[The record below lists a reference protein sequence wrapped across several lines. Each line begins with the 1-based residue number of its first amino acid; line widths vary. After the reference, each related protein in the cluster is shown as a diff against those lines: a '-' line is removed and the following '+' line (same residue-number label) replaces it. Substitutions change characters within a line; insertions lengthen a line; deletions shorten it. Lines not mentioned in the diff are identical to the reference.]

1 MEKDEFIKLLP
12 QLIREDD
19 TVKGAIISAL
29 SGVVATKEDIKEV
42 IAEFDKRFES
52 MDKRFESMDKR
63 FESMDKRFGELQN
76 TMERRF
82 KKIDERFEKM
92 DERFETLI
100 QQMNKGF
107 EEARKDRKSLRT
119 FISTVSSRSGPDL
132 ENLILEILEDELIQE
147 NIQKANISKVKLV
160 DTHGEIYYE
169 NYSTDI
175 DVVIQDGKTLLMEV
189 KSSADNRD
197 IDDLLKKGKLYKIQY
212 DKGYDELIL
221 VCLEINR
228 INFEQAIQ
236 LNVNVITG
244 KIT

>member
-1 MEKDEFIKLLP
+1 
-12 QLIREDD
+12 
-19 TVKGAIISAL
+19 
-29 SGVVATKEDIKEV
+29 
-42 IAEFDKRFES
+42 
-52 MDKRFESMDKR
+52 MDKRFEAMDKR
-63 FESMDKRFGELQN
+63 FEELQKFSNQRFEAIDRRFEAIDKRFEELQK

-82 KKIDERFEKM
+82 EKV

-100 QQMNKGF
+100 RQMNKGF
-107 EEARKDRKSLRT
+107 EEARKDRQSLRT

-132 ENLILEILEDELIQE
+132 ENLILEILDDKLIQAS
-147 NIQKANISKVKLV
+147 IQKANISKIKLI
-160 DTHGEIYYE
+160 DTDGDIYYE

-175 DVVIQDGKTLLMEV
+175 DVVLQDGKTLLIEV

-197 IDDLLKKGKLYKIQY
+197 IDDLLRKGKLYKIQY
-212 DKGYDELIL
+212 NKAYDELIL

-236 LNVNVITG
+236 QNVNVIAG

>member
-1 MEKDEFIKLLP
+1 M
-12 QLIREDD
+12 
-19 TVKGAIISAL
+19 
-29 SGVVATKEDIKEV
+29 
-42 IAEFDKRFES
+42 DKRFGT
-52 MDKRFESMDKR
+52 MDKRFETMDKR
-63 FESMDKRFGELQN
+63 FEELQN